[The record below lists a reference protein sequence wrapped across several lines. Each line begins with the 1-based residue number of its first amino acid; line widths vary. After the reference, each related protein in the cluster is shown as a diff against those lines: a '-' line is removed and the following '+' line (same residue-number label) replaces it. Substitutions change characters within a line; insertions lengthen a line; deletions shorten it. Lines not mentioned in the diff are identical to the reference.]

1 MEDASSSGADIIKA
15 VADQKAIKES
25 LTKSIRLLEKQNL
38 KALESAH
45 AKVLAL
51 NQEQANKYFVG
62 SSESKVPFSE
72 RMSLSVQSLLAE
84 IKKLEV
90 ALDLPSCNDED
101 FCKCIAWILEL

>member
-1 MEDASSSGADIIKA
+1 MSSPSQSDAEIVKS
-15 VADQKAIKES
+15 VADQKAVRDG
-25 LTKSIRLLEKQNL
+25 LLKSIKQLEKLQL

-72 RMSLSVQSLLAE
+72 RMSLSVQNLLSE
-84 IKKLEV
+84 IKKLET
-90 ALDLPSCNDED
+90 ALDLPNCNDEE
-101 FCKCIAWILEL
+101 FCKFLTSSF